1 MLKSACTISYSP
13 PPTLNTLQSKTEF
26 IIKLEIMAKHDSCDM
41 TKSKY
46 GLAKKK
52 KIKNGFDCLTAC
64 SLDCLTSTEQKRFG
78 IRNH

>member
-1 MLKSACTISYSP
+1 MLKSACKISYSP

-52 KIKNGFDCLTAC
+52 KKKDKKWF
-64 SLDCLTSTEQKRFG
+64 
-78 IRNH
+78 